1 MRIAIMGAG
10 SLGTILGAFI
20 AKSGRNVTLVD
31 PYKDHVDALNRDGA
45 KVIGEVEFIQPVKA
59 CLPSEMNGI
68 YDVVFYMTKAP
79 SNKAALPQ
87 LLPHINENSVVITLQ
102 NGIPEEAVASYVGK
116 ERTMGGTVGWGA
128 VFQGPGVSK
137 LTSKIEIVEKHAFE
151 IGELDDVVKE
161 RTYKVKEILEC
172 MGHTSIL
179 PDLAGARWS
188 KLFLN
193 AVYSGMSVAIGGSYG
208 DVEDNEIAFK
218 VSTFVG
224 NEVVKAARLNG
235 VRLIDDF
242 QGVDLKELEFNNEE
256 ERQKAI
262 EICHKLLKPQRALT
276 ASMLNDLRRGIWQTE
291 IDEICGSVSRAGKKV
306 GFPTPF
312 TDKIIELVYRAQN
325 TQTLPTIENVKEFEP
340 LLENITYYNTAEAY

>member
-20 AKSGRNVTLVD
+20 AKKGYEVILIDN
-31 PYKDHVDALNRDGA
+31 YKEHVDALNKKGA
-45 KVIGEVEFIQPVKA
+45 KVIGEIEFTQPVKA
-59 CLPSEMNGI
+59 CLTQDMQGI

-79 SNKAALPQ
+79 ANDSALSA
-87 LLPHINENSVVITLQ
+87 LLPHLSEDSVVVTLQ

-128 VFQGPGVSK
+128 VFQEPGVSK
-137 LTSKIEIVEKHAFE
+137 LTSKVEVVENHAFE
-151 IGELDDVVKE
+151 IGEMDDVVRE
-161 RTYKVKEILEC
+161 RTKVVQEILSS

-179 PDLAGARWS
+179 PSLSGTRWS

-208 DVEDNEIAFK
+208 DVEDNETAFE
-218 VSTFVG
+218 VSTHVG

-235 VRLIDDF
+235 ITLIDDF
-242 QGVDLKELEFNNEE
+242 QGVNLKELEFNSEE
-256 ERQKAI
+256 ERLEKAVP
-262 EICHKLLKPQRALT
+262 ICKKILKPQRALT
-276 ASMLNDLRRGIWQTE
+276 ASMLNDLRRGIWKTE
-291 IDEICGSVSRAGKKV
+291 IQEICGSVSRAGKEV
-306 GFPTPF
+306 GLQTIF
-312 TDKIIELVYRAQN
+312 TDKIIELVERAQD

-340 LLENITYYNTAEAY
+340 LLANVKY